1 MRYFRQHENNRHVRA
16 LTFTRHP
23 NFEAFLEATVLTP
36 VAVQPNY
43 QAPLITQA
51 FILNR
56 FLNTSPKE
64 TLNTHY
70 QHGSS
75 TAFTSLYAKAV
86 MYCIHVE
93 NLYYMYTY
101 MYMFMCMQR

>member
-1 MRYFRQHENNRHVRA
+1 MRSFRQHENNRHRHRRA

-23 NFEAFLEATVLTP
+23 DFEAFLEATVLTP

-64 TLNTHY
+64 TLNTQY
-70 QHGSS
+70 QHGPTPSR
-75 TAFTSLYAKAV
+75 FYV
-86 MYCIHVE
+86 IIREGYMYYIHVE
-93 NLYYMYTY
+93 NLYMYY
-101 MYMFMCMQR
+101 IDS